1 MTNGALLRAGRQA
14 LGGRI
19 SPSLVAET
27 GIRSPGSVI
36 PVWTVGWKA
45 GETNLGGKS
54 EAEWQ

>member
-27 GIRSPGSVI
+27 SMGSPEGVVPI
-36 PVWTVGWKA
+36 GAVGYGA
-45 GETNLGGKS
+45 AESNLGGKS
-54 EAEWQ
+54 DAEWQ